1 VSRVNKNFYTLTTII
16 YALTWLVIL
25 GVYFT
30 GLFISLKLKLWMYH
44 RRSLRKL
51 KSTLGRTGIPPDL
64 RGLIMEIYENQWGRF
79 SSTLSTKSF
88 IRFIKQISNIR
99 GVKNT

>member
-1 VSRVNKNFYTLTTII
+1 MSRVKKNFYTLATVI
-16 YALTWLVIL
+16 YAFSWLVIL

-30 GLFISLKLKLWMYH
+30 ASFINLKLKLWMHH
-44 RRSLRKL
+44 RRNLHKL
-51 KSTLGRTGIPPDL
+51 KSTLRRTGIPPDL
-64 RGLIMEIYENQWGRF
+64 GKLIMEIYEDRWRLF

-99 GVKNT
+99 GVENT

>member
-1 VSRVNKNFYTLTTII
+1 VSRVKRNFYTLATII
-16 YALTWLVIL
+16 YVFSWLVIL

-30 GLFISLKLKLWMYH
+30 ALFINFKLKLWTYH
-44 RRSLRKL
+44 RCSLHKL
-51 KSTLGRTGIPPDL
+51 KSTLRRTGVPPDL
-64 RGLIMEIYENQWGRF
+64 RGLIMEIYENRWGRF